1 MGFRSLA
8 LLWWAWNEIR
18 VKVLLM
24 LLHIVIDIDPFVVHF
39 PGGWG
44 LEGIRW
50 YGVCYL
56 VSFFL
61 VQFFLA
67 SYSRKGF
74 SPLSPE
80 QNDAL
85 LIYFALGAVVGG
97 RLGYC
102 LLYNFDNFSTNP
114 LIFFQIWRGGMASH
128 GGFAGGILAILYFSW
143 KHRCDAYA
151 IGDIIA
157 SIIPLCLMIGRLGNF
172 VNGELLGR
180 ATAVPW
186 GVIFARDGALGLV
199 ARHPSPLYE
208 AFFEGFL
215 PFIILQFLIRRRF
228 YAGYV
233 SGIFLVLYAIG
244 RMGCEC
250 FREPD
255 AGLILGLTRGQF
267 YSLFLL
273 IFGIFLIFFAKSRRR
288 GIPLSPV
295 R

>member
-1 MGFRSLA
+1 
-8 LLWWAWNEIR
+8 
-18 VKVLLM
+18 M
-24 LLHIVIDIDPFVVHF
+24 LLHITIDIDPFAVHF
-39 PGGWG
+39 PSGWG
-44 LEGIRW
+44 VEGIRW

-56 VSFFL
+56 INFFL

-74 SPLSPE
+74 SPLSSE

-85 LIYFALGAVVGG
+85 LIYFALGAVIGG

-102 LLYNFDNFSTNP
+102 LLYDFDNFSTNP

-143 KHRCDAYA
+143 KYRRDAHA
-151 IGDIIA
+151 MGDIIC

-172 VNGELLGR
+172 ANGELLGR
-180 ATAVPW
+180 ATTVPW
-186 GVIFARDGALGLV
+186 GVIFTKNGVLEPV
-199 ARHPSPLYE
+199 VRHPSPLYE

-215 PFIILQFLIRRRF
+215 PFIILQILIRRKF
-228 YAGYV
+228 CAGYL
-233 SGIFLVLYAIG
+233 SGIFLVLYAVG

-273 IFGIFLIFFAKSRRR
+273 IFGIFLIIFASRREKKN
-288 GIPLSPV
+288 SSQ
-295 R
+295 

>member
-1 MGFRSLA
+1 
-8 LLWWAWNEIR
+8 
-18 VKVLLM
+18 M
-24 LLHIVIDIDPFVVHF
+24 LLHIVIDIDPFAIHF
-39 PGGWG
+39 PAGWWV
-44 LEGIRW
+44 EGIRW
-50 YGVCYL
+50 YGVCYV

-67 SYSRKGF
+67 FYSRKGL
-74 SPLSPE
+74 SPLSSE
-80 QNDAL
+80 ENEAL
-85 LIYFALGAVVGG
+85 LIYFALGAVMGG

-102 LLYNFDNFSTNP
+102 LLYDFDNFSTNP

-143 KHRCDAYA
+143 RYRRDRYRV
-151 IGDIIA
+151 GDVVS
-157 SIIPLCLMIGRLGNF
+157 SIIPLCLMVGRLGNF

-180 ATAVPW
+180 ETAVPW
-186 GVIFARDGALGLV
+186 GVIFVRDGVLGLV

-215 PFIILQFLIRRRF
+215 PFIILQILIYRRCCI
-228 YAGYV
+228 GYLG
-233 SGIFLVLYAIG
+233 GIFLVLYAIG
-244 RMGCEC
+244 RIGCEF

-273 IFGIFLIFFAKSRRR
+273 FLGIFLIIFVSRRRR
-288 GIPLSPV
+288 GIRLGPPDN
-295 R
+295 